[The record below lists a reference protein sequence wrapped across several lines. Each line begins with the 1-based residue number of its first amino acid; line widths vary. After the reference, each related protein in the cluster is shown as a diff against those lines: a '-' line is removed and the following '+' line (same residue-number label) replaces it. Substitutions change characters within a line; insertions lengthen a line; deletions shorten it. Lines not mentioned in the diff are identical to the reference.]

1 MIDATAIS
9 SDNAP
14 AAVGPYSQAI
24 RVDGFVFCSGQ
35 IGLDPKTGK
44 LVDGGIEAQA
54 TQALDNIAA
63 VLKAADLTL
72 ADVVK
77 ATIFLVDMA
86 DFKTVNGI
94 YADRMVQPYPARS
107 TFAVAA
113 LPIGAKIEIE
123 VIASAGA

>member
-1 MIDATAIS
+1 MLDATAIS
-9 SDNAP
+9 SGDAP

-35 IGLDPKTGK
+35 IGLDPKTGQ
-44 LVDGGIEAQA
+44 LVDGGIEAQPRRV
-54 TQALDNIAA
+54 LDNIEA

-72 ADVVK
+72 ADIVK

-94 YADRMVQPYPARS
+94 YGDRMAQPYPARS

-113 LPIGAKIEIE
+113 LPMGARIEIE